1 MSLVYET
8 LTQYLP
14 AKRKTT
20 PSGWTS
26 FNAPCCIHNGDSAD
40 KRQRGGLITNGDGG
54 VSYHCFNC
62 GYKASWQQGRNLSG
76 KMRRLLAWLNTPDD
90 VINKLALTVM
100 QENEGIQI
108 KQPLVELPKFN
119 TVPLPE
125 SARKLQDWA
134 DYCALEPGGMDK
146 NLVKIFEYMRDRNLY
161 LDDTSYY
168 WTPELGYRDRLIV
181 PFYYEKRIVGW
192 TARTIQPSKQPKYM
206 SEQQPGFVYGL
217 DEQGPN
223 KVFTIVCEGPLD
235 AIHIDGVALLGSEI
249 KDQQAMLINRVGK
262 QIIVVPDRDDAGT
275 KLIDQAIELGW
286 SVSLPDW
293 ADNINDIGDAVAKYG
308 RLYTLYSIVN
318 AAESNELKIR
328 LRSKKWL
335 HGLNV

>member
-1 MSLVYET
+1 MSIVFDT

-14 AKRKTT
+14 PKRKTT

-40 KRQRGGLITNGDGG
+40 KRQRGGLISNGDEG

-62 GYKASWQQGRNLSG
+62 GFKCSWQPGRNLSG
-76 KMRRLLAWLNTPDD
+76 KMRRLLQWLNAPDD
-90 VINKLALTVM
+90 TINKLALTVM
-100 QENEGIQI
+100 QENEGVQTT
-108 KQPLVELPKFN
+108 QQLVELPKFN
-119 TVPLPE
+119 TVPLPDDAVKIADITE
-125 SARKLQDWA
+125 FNKYSMAVLEYMSARGL
-134 DYCALEPGGMDK
+134 
-146 NLVKIFEYMRDRNLY
+146 N
-161 LDDTSYY
+161 LDDTDYY
-168 WTPELGYRDRLIV
+168 WSSSLGYRDRLII

-192 TARTIQPSKQPKYM
+192 TARTVQSDKQPKYM

-223 KVFTIVCEGPLD
+223 KVFIIVCEGPMD
-235 AIHIDGVALLGSEI
+235 ALHVDGVALLGSEI

-262 QIIVVPDRDDAGT
+262 EVIVVPDKDEAGA

-293 ADNINDIGDAVAKYG
+293 ADDINDIGDAVAKYG

-318 AAESNELKIR
+318 NAESNELKIR

-335 HGLNV
+335 NGLKT

>member
-1 MSLVYET
+1 MSIVYDT

-14 AKRKTT
+14 PKRKTT

-40 KRQRGGLITNGDGG
+40 KRQRGGLISNGDEG

-62 GYKASWQQGRNLSG
+62 GFKCSWQPGRNLSG
-76 KMRRLLAWLNTPDD
+76 KMRKLLQWLNAPDD
-90 VINKLALTVM
+90 TINKLALTVM
-100 QENEGIQI
+100 QENEGVQTT
-108 KQPLVELPKFN
+108 QQLVELPKFN
-119 TVPLPE
+119 TVPLPDDAVKIADITE
-125 SARKLQDWA
+125 FNKYSMAVLEYMSARGL
-134 DYCALEPGGMDK
+134 
-146 NLVKIFEYMRDRNLY
+146 N
-161 LDDTSYY
+161 LDDTDYY
-168 WTPELGYRDRLIV
+168 WSSSLGYRDRLII

-192 TARTIQPSKQPKYM
+192 TARTVQSDKQPKYM

-223 KVFTIVCEGPLD
+223 KVFVIVCEGPMD
-235 AIHIDGVALLGSEI
+235 ALHIDGVALLGSEV
-249 KDQQAMLINRVGK
+249 KDQQAMIINKVGK
-262 QIIVVPDRDDAGT
+262 QIIVVPDRDQAGA

-293 ADNINDIGDAVAKYG
+293 DDDINDIGDAVNKYG

-318 AAESNELKIR
+318 NAESNELKIR

-335 HGLNV
+335 SGLKN

>member
-1 MSLVYET
+1 MSLVYDT

-40 KRQRGGLITNGDGG
+40 KRQRGGLISNGDEG

-62 GYKASWQQGRNLSG
+62 GFKCSWQPGRNLSG
-76 KMRRLLAWLNTPDD
+76 KMRRLLQWLGTPDD
-90 VINKLALTVM
+90 IINKLALTVM
-100 QENEGIQI
+100 QENEGVQTT
-108 KQPLVELPKFN
+108 KQLVELPKFN
-119 TVPLPE
+119 TVPLPDD
-125 SARKLQDWA
+125 A
-134 DYCALEPGGMDK
+134 
-146 NLVKIFEYMRDRNLY
+146 VKIADITDFNKYNMAVLEYMSTRGLN
-161 LDDTSYY
+161 LDDTDYY
-168 WTPELGYRDRLIV
+168 WSSSLGYRDRLII

-192 TARTIQPSKQPKYM
+192 TARTVQPDKQPKYM

-217 DEQGPN
+217 DEQGHN
-223 KVFTIVCEGPLD
+223 KIFCIVCEGPMD
-235 AIHIDGVALLGSEI
+235 ALHVDGVALLGSEI
-249 KDQQAMLINRVGK
+249 KDQQAMLINKVGK
-262 QIIVVPDRDDAGT
+262 EIIVVPDKDEAGA

-293 ADNINDIGDAVAKYG
+293 TDDVYDIGDAVAKYG

-318 AAESNELKIR
+318 NAESNELKIR
-328 LRSKKWL
+328 LRSKKWSS
-335 HGLNV
+335 GLKG